1 MTIET
6 TSYSADAAKA
16 ATVERDQSAVD
27 RALLDLEK
35 RQAELHHL
43 IATLGTRLRPVTRD
57 GDDRGVRAVPDSDPS
72 CDSPV
77 LRSLR
82 AAVER
87 TQTAALLVADI
98 TEGLDI

>member
-6 TSYSADAAKA
+6 ISYSADAAKVG
-16 ATVERDQSAVD
+16 TVERDQSAVD
-27 RALLDLEK
+27 RALLELEK

-57 GDDRGVRAVPDSDPS
+57 EERGVRVSPDSDPS
-72 CDSPV
+72 CDSPL

-87 TQTAALLVADI
+87 TQTAANLVAYI

>member
-1 MTIET
+1 MAIET
-6 TSYSADAAKA
+6 TSYDVTAKA
-16 ATVERDQSAVD
+16 ATMERDQSAVD
-27 RALLDLEK
+27 RALMDLEK

-57 GDDRGVRAVPDSDPS
+57 EDRGVRAAPDADPS
-72 CDSPV
+72 CDSPL

-82 AAVER
+82 AAIER
-87 TQTAALLVADI
+87 TQTAANLVADI